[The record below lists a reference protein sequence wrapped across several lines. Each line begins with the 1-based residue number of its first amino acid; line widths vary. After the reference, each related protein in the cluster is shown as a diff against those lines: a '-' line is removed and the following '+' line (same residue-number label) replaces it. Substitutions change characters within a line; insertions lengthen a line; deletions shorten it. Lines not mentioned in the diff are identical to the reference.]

1 MQLNLIF
8 QFPENQLFEETVYDD
23 VAFGPRNF
31 GLSDKEVDERVRSA
45 MEVMGLPFD
54 IFSKR
59 HPFSLSGG
67 EMRWAAI
74 AGVIAMK
81 PQVLIMDEPLAG
93 VDPDGKKR
101 LWQKMEEFRNSGMTM
116 VLVSHSMEQLAGL
129 SDRIMVLKRGRV
141 IDTGSPREVLSR
153 DRKLKEVGL
162 EEPVFVRLA
171 RGLRERGIPVRQ
183 DLMSLDEAFE
193 NILEL
198 FRGSG

>member
-1 MQLNLIF
+1 STIGLIF